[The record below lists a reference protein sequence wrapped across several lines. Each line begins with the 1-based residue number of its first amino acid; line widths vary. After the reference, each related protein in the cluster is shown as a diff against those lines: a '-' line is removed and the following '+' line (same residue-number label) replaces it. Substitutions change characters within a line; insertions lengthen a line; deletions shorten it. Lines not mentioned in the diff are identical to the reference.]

1 MKKIKLLESFLVE
14 KTYAE
19 KIKEFGEKI
28 NAISQKKTDLNNK
41 LRGLAGADTQK
52 EAIKA
57 EITRIQLQMV
67 ELERQRLNFNK
78 RIEDLNQ
85 KLKNL

>member
-1 MKKIKLLESFLVE
+1 MKKIKLLESFVAE
-14 KTYAE
+14 KTYSE
-19 KIKEFGEKI
+19 KVKEFGEKMNDI
-28 NAISQKKTDLNNK
+28 IQKKAELNSK
-41 LRGLAGADTQK
+41 LRDLSGADTQK

-57 EITRIQLQMV
+57 EIARIQLQMV
-67 ELERQRLNFNK
+67 ELERQRLNFSK